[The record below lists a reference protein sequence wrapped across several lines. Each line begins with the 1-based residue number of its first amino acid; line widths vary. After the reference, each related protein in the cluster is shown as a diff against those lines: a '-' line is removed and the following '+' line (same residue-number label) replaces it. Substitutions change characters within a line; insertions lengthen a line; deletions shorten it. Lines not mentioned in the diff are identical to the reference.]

1 MYSFTLSTTL
11 RSGRHEI
18 GFHGRV
24 RHVPRGRALRG
35 RGNLGRGGRG
45 ERQQA
50 PWTGFDAASHAPGL
64 RSFRGNL
71 RTDPEPTSRG
81 SRAGRDGRD
90 PRPRLQAPTFA
101 RQEGGLDMV
110 PESGRDSGSAF
121 DPGWPFCGAHDS
133 PHFFLRPYIPLIW
146 SLPGTD
152 TSARTL
158 LPASVPTRVLGAS
171 SRAGPLL
178 FWPCIDLL
186 VHRPASRSSLA
197 SLVTSH
203 VEG

>member
-1 MYSFTLSTTL
+1 MGGSQASPVYISVTEGGAGKADATC
-11 RSGRHEI
+11 R
-18 GFHGRV
+18 
-24 RHVPRGRALRG
+24 RGRPSLPPGAPPSSRCALWVMDPEG
-35 RGNLGRGGRG
+35 RGSEGMTPCPRRA
-45 ERQQA
+45 R
-50 PWTGFDAASHAPGL
+50 AAS
-64 RSFRGNL
+64 F
-71 RTDPEPTSRG
+71 
-81 SRAGRDGRD
+81 
-90 PRPRLQAPTFA
+90 
-101 RQEGGLDMV
+101 GGLNMV

-133 PHFFLRPYIPLIW
+133 PHFFLRPYMPLIW